1 MWLYVQVKQ
10 QVQKVKDK
18 AQLIVDEIEADKSAA
33 ESKLEA
39 AKPALEAAEAALQV
53 LHMPP
58 HTHTHKHTHT
68 HTCMT
73 RPMSPQTIKPA
84 DIATVRKLQK
94 PPHLIMRIMDVV
106 VLLFQR
112 RVTSHTETTH

>member
-53 LHMPP
+53 LHMP
-58 HTHTHKHTHT
+58 THTQTHSQT

-112 RVTSHTETTH
+112 RVTSHTKTTH

>member
-58 HTHTHKHTHT
+58 PHTHTNIHTYPHMHDT
-68 HTCMT
+68 SYVSTDHQT
-73 RPMSPQTIKPA
+73 RGHCH
-84 DIATVRKLQK
+84 RKEAAE
-94 PPHLIMRIMDVV
+94 
-106 VLLFQR
+106 
-112 RVTSHTETTH
+112 TSSSHHENHGRGGAAFPEKGH